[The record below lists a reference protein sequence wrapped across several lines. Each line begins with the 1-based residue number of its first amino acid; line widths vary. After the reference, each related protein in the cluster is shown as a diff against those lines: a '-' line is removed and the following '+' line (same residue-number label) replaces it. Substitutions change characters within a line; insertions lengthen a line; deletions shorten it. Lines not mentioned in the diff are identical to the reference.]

1 VLDESSDDDD
11 DLLVFT
17 GAQFVQNFSNVKKKH
32 GGSVIGREYIYRDKQ
47 GGHERMYQDYLA
59 ENPTYG
65 SSFFRR
71 RLILFSHWIHSFL
84 CIFVTIM
91 FRILFNF
98 FQV

>member
-1 VLDESSDDDD
+1 MNRQMMTTTCWYSQVHNLCKIFPMS
-11 DLLVFT
+11 
-17 GAQFVQNFSNVKKKH
+17 KKKH

-65 SSFFRR
+65 PSFFRR